1 MISTEPAT
9 NVSNDIVELCFISK
23 KNYIAFLMDMIVH
36 SKQDANGKSL
46 FNIIVDF
53 DYCMIFLTCPTYHL
67 TTRNLF
73 PPNLQ
78 SNCQYYFMKDL
89 FCKKVN
95 RTIDAKFG
103 MCSM

>member
-53 DYCMIFLTCPTYHL
+53 DYCMIFLTSHLPSYHKELIPTEFTKQL
-67 TTRNLF
+67 SILF
-73 PPNLQ
+73 YERFIL
-78 SNCQYYFMKDL
+78 
-89 FCKKVN
+89 
-95 RTIDAKFG
+95 
-103 MCSM
+103 